1 VNEHGNVFFYI
12 MPSNGGPQRAASNR
26 VHEQLVIVFEELCSC
41 ALVWSG
47 LPTRLCEG
55 MIKKD
60 IPMLMRLTKDNS
72 VALWKG
78 QEEFSKS

>member
-1 VNEHGNVFFYI
+1 MFGETHEHGDVFFYI
-12 MPSNGGPQRAASNR
+12 MPSNRGPQRAASNH

-55 MIKKD
+55 MVKKRHLHAHL
-60 IPMLMRLTKDNS
+60 PGNFKEL
-72 VALWKG
+72 
-78 QEEFSKS
+78 